1 MQLIILKDDNFNTV
15 NYYTFNV
22 FKTKLKEALK
32 QIYLVKGLTFDE
44 KTLKCTNIDIQKYD
58 EYYEYDNIHYD
69 INKVS
74 LEIITIKDIES
85 LKHNHNF

>member
-15 NYYTFNV
+15 DYYTFNV
-22 FKTKLKEALK
+22 FKTKLKEVLK

-44 KTLKCTNIDIQKYD
+44 KTLKCTNIDAQKYD

-74 LEIITIKDIES
+74 LEIITVKDIES
-85 LKHNHNF
+85 LKHIHNF